1 MRIGIGYD
9 VHAFAPN
16 RKLILG
22 GIEVPHYQGL
32 QGHSDADVLLHAICD
47 ALLGALSLG
56 DIGQHY
62 PDSSEKYK
70 NISSLVLLRS
80 VYQKVK
86 DNGYSLENIDSS
98 IILQKPKIST
108 YIPFMREKIA
118 QSLNIE
124 LHQVSIKATTT
135 EKLGFQGKEQG
146 ISAQAVC
153 LLVKQ

>member
-32 QGHSDADVLLHAICD
+32 QGHSDADILLHAICD

-70 NISSLVLLRS
+70 NISSLILLRS

-86 DNGYSLENIDSS
+86 DNGYSLENIDST

-124 LHQVSIKATTT
+124 LHQISIKATTT
-135 EKLGFQGKEQG
+135 EKLGFQGKEEG

>member
-70 NISSLVLLRS
+70 NISSLILLRS

-86 DNGYSLENIDSS
+86 DNGYSLENIDST

-124 LHQVSIKATTT
+124 LHQISIKATTT
-135 EKLGFQGKEQG
+135 EKLGFQGKEEG

>member
-70 NISSLVLLRS
+70 NISSLILLRS

-86 DNGYSLENIDSS
+86 DKGYSLENIDST

-118 QSLNIE
+118 QSLNIK
-124 LHQVSIKATTT
+124 LHQISIKATTT